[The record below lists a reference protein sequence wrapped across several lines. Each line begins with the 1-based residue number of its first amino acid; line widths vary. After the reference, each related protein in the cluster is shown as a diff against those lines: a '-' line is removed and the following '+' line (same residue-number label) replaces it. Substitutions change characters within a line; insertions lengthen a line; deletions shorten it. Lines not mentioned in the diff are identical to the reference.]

1 MTIFKNQI
9 GSDLKLV
16 HIIVMMITKIR
27 EKIHWWHF
35 SSTKIHSSPTILN
48 PLRFLN

>member
-1 MTIFKNQI
+1 MTIFNNQM
-9 GSDLKLV
+9 GSDLKLM
-16 HIIVMMITKIR
+16 IITKIQ

-35 SSTKIHSSPTILN
+35 SSTKLHSSPTILT